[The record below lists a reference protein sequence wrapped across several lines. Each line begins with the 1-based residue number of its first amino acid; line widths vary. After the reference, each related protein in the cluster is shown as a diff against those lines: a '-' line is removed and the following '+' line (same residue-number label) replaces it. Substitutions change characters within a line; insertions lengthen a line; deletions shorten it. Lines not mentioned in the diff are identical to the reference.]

1 MLPTSA
7 TAKKRLLFIDDE
19 QAWLTVLPRL
29 LKEYE
34 VSCAC
39 GAEPALAL
47 LRKDCAFDV
56 IFCDLCMPEMG
67 GLELFSLWSMERPDT
82 KDLFVFMSGGET
94 LNGISNPLLEKPLP
108 VKKLR
113 QFLLQRLVNA

>member
-7 TAKKRLLFIDDE
+7 TTKKRLLFIDDE
-19 QAWLTVLPRL
+19 QAWLTVLPKL
-29 LKEYE
+29 LKDYD

-47 LRKDCAFDV
+47 LRQDCAYDV
-56 IFCDLCMPEMG
+56 IFCDVCMPGMG
-67 GLELFSLWSMERPDT
+67 GRELFSLWSAERPDT

-94 LNGISNPLLEKPLP
+94 LNGISNTLLEKPLP
-108 VKKLR
+108 VSKLR
-113 QFLLQRLVNA
+113 QFLNQRLPNP

>member
-1 MLPTSA
+1 MCSPCASS
-7 TAKKRLLFIDDE
+7 KKRLLFIDDE

-47 LRKDCAFDV
+47 LRQDCSFDV
-56 IFCDLCMPEMG
+56 IFCDLCMPGMG
-67 GLELFSLWSMERPDT
+67 GKELFSIWSSERPDT
-82 KDLFVFMSGGET
+82 KELFVFMSGGES
-94 LNGISNPLLEKPLP
+94 LNGLTNTLLEKPLP
-108 VKKLR
+108 VGKLR
-113 QFLLQRLVNA
+113 QFLNQRLPKT